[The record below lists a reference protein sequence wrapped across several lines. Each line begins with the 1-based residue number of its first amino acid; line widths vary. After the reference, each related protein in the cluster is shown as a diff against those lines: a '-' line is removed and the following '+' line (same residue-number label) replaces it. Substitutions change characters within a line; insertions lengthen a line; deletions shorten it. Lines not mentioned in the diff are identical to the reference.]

1 MEDPGGLKGGVY
13 VEVNELTS
21 IKSLFQSMIPDS
33 TGVVLG
39 KVLSASPLK
48 IQVINDDKLILTEG
62 ITIVSKHLSDYT
74 TECDLTLDKGKL
86 DSKTKKIPPGPY
98 ELESFNIHKAALKI
112 YNALKPGETV
122 YLLSFN
128 EGKKYYVLDR
138 EV

>member
-1 MEDPGGLKGGVY
+1 MEVLGSLKGCPFM
-13 VEVNELTS
+13 EVNELTS
-21 IKSLFQSMIPDS
+21 IKSMFQSMIPDS

-48 IQVINDDKLILTEG
+48 IQVVNDDKLILNENLV
-62 ITIVSKHLSDYT
+62 IIPKHLSDYE
-74 TECDLTLDKGKL
+74 TECDLTLDKGRL
-86 DSKTKKIPPGPY
+86 DGKTKKVPPGPY
-98 ELESFNIHKAALKI
+98 ELETFNIYNAALKI
-112 YNALKPGETV
+112 HNALKPGDMI